1 MIITME
7 KNICLICGFDGLEEP
22 PYYEDYAGSNEICI
36 CCGFEFGVDDYDCDE
51 FNHNHL
57 TDKEIVEKSHILW
70 RKKWVERDFKLFAP
84 ENFPDYMKNGDFL
97 KTEEAANQLKNLELK
112 L

>member
-1 MIITME
+1 ME